1 MANVAAAFPFV
12 TVAIDTSALQPVAQ
26 RSPGVIAVAG
36 ASGPGSAAVDAP
48 TVVESAADVVAAFGA
63 GTPLTTS
70 INLALLQD
78 PKPSKIYGVKVG
90 GVAADAD
97 VKSALD
103 ALLAVDDVDFVSL
116 ARMSD
121 AARLVN
127 LKHHVEQA
135 SAAGNK
141 RIGVAMVD
149 PATAKS
155 PTYAQD
161 VFDGLHPAAA
171 GNDLMSTV
179 SRMVIVAAR
188 GSKTDDGATAD
199 VATAAMSAMAGY
211 APSTSIVLKRVRG
224 FSVAPVSQYTST
236 EIKALSEFNIIP
248 LIQPA
253 LLVGGGIVFGEG
265 RCFTSDASLLYVDIV
280 RTLDDIDFRL
290 KAGLLGP
297 DRRRAR
303 HSIRTDHDPGCR
315 ARHPRAAAARRGDRR
330 LQRDDPGA
338 RYPRTAGEHAH
349 RCRKQRRRH
358 RAGQSR
364 GGRVR
369 QRDLRPRGPQPARY
383 AAAQALVSEE
393 RKDHGQTTRLED
405 AAGRHLCRRK
415 RQEGRGHADRFLLA
429 DLQHECR
436 SASLNRAHAHR
447 RDLHARV
454 DHLLDDGE
462 VDRRRGRAAS
472 RCWR

>member
-36 ASGPGSAAVDAP
+36 ASGAGSAAVDAP

-70 INLALLQD
+70 LNLALLQD
-78 PKPSKIYGVKVG
+78 PKPSKIYGVKMG
-90 GVAADAD
+90 GAAADAD

-116 ARMSD
+116 ARISD
-121 AARLVN
+121 AARLLN
-127 LKHHVEQA
+127 LKQHVELA

-155 PTYAQD
+155 PTYAQE
-161 VFDGLHPAAA
+161 VFDGLHPAA

-188 GSKTDDGATAD
+188 GATTDDGTNAD

-290 KAGLLGP
+290 KAGLLGLIGDVRVTRSGLTTTRGAVQGILGP
-297 DRRRAR
+297 LQ
-303 HSIRTDHDPGCR
+303 
-315 ARHPRAAAARRGDRR
+315 RAAVIDGFSVTIPVLDILA
-330 LQRDDPGA
+330 LPEST
-338 RYPRTAGEHAH
+338 RTAAENNIVVTA
-349 RCRKQRRRH
+349 
-358 RAGQSR
+358 RA
-364 GGRVR
+364 
-369 QRDLRPRGPQPARY
+369 
-383 AAAQALVSEE
+383 
-393 RKDHGQTTRLED
+393 
-405 AAGRHLCRRK
+405 
-415 RQEGRGHADRFLLA
+415 
-429 DLQHECR
+429 
-436 SASLNRAHAHR
+436 NRAVDVYVSVTYGPAVHS
-447 RDLHARV
+447 LRV
-454 DHLLDDGE
+454 TLQPKF
-462 VDRRRGRAAS
+462 
-472 RCWR
+472 